1 MDPNFGFNSPAMGA
15 QKAASQRAARPRVSK
30 KKYTKA
36 PNRSCSLGRDDE
48 SSSFNWFRPASW
60 DPGGQVISGS
70 LGSSGYEGLNGNK
83 EFVFGAKKDGSE
95 TSILNTNSCGNMED
109 DDKGDGMRRLKQHLN
124 VNNKDCRE
132 EEIGDSDT
140 QMLLTK
146 EVQMG
151 NVACT
156 QKFDGI
162 KLNNNSSSGSSNLQR
177 CSSESVAFAGV
188 KLLNETRKLDMKK
201 DSVACEL
208 KQPPAAAFGGIHSFG
223 TSSEN
228 EHQPD
233 ELNNNLLRIE
243 ETMNNLG
250 GVGSSEDKNSFVF
263 GGCGNTKMQLDDV
276 SKPNIRRLSLS
287 GQPTKHLPPVLAKIK
302 TNTKSSDILND
313 KSCLNVSSGSIPSEF
328 SFQAVKKESKVSQ
341 VQVHNQ
347 SNTLSTSSSIAP
359 SLQEDWPRN
368 NVEFSFKG
376 TPDTAVEFRT
386 TTLKGSLNRKPE
398 TKRNPTK
405 DIRLKKKKGKLKKA
419 ISDPLKFG
427 QDYLQLNAQSSE
439 SYSVMDISPYQETPT
454 ENTFTR
460 VPSGI
465 SNEIINQNGN
475 SLTDSHLL
483 VSNGTTDQHLA
494 CETEHSDINDNS
506 IKHHEL
512 EQVESWDSNSQSSF
526 AEGPYEKSFS
536 GAKTDNFRS
545 AIHHLDYSVDSLVT
559 AAENKRSSIAPIEK
573 EDSDGRTHTNLED
586 TCQTS
591 FIFSA
596 SSTERVQPSV
606 VTRHQKKKSQRR
618 IRNGPSI
625 STSSSKVSY
634 SCTPVKSF
642 QVCASSF
649 LSPSQGQQGNI
660 PALSSRSLSRNGSFK
675 KKVVKLGIMS
685 TADVN
690 MAAHE
695 TCERWRLRGNQAH
708 ASGDLSKAEDCYT
721 QGVNCISQTETSKTC
736 LRALMLCYSNRAA
749 TRMSLGRMRAA
760 LEDCLNAT
768 AQDPNFHRAQ
778 VQAANCCLALGEIQN
793 ASKYFMKCLQEGS
806 DTCVDRKL
814 LVEASEGLE
823 KAQKLS
829 NYMKQSAE
837 LLERRTTNDAEY
849 ALAVLADALMI
860 SSYSEKL
867 LEMKA
872 DALLMLQK
880 YEEAIQLCEQT
891 FTSAELN
898 TSPSDSEPANLDA
911 SNKQRSD
918 SHRFWRCLVTVKSY
932 FHLGKLEEA
941 DNFLKK
947 QEKSVS
953 HTNGGGSRIP
963 ALQSIIPLAATVHEL
978 LHLKTA
984 GNEAFQ
990 SGKHAE
996 AIEHYTAAISCSVES
1011 RPFAAI
1017 CFCNR
1022 AATFQAIG
1030 QIVDA
1035 IADCNLSVALD
1046 GNYEKVISRRALL
1059 LEMIRD
1065 YEQAASDLQRLISLL
1080 MRQMENKI
1088 NQSGSSDK
1096 TSFMSEIRQTQ
1107 QKLSAIEEESRKN
1120 IPLNMYLI
1128 LGVDPSAAQS
1138 EIKKAYR
1145 KAALKHHPDK
1155 AGQSLPR
1162 NDNPDD
1168 GRQISEEVR
1177 RNADRLFKMIGEA
1190 YALLSD
1196 PGKRSRYD
1204 LEEETRNGQQRGN
1217 GGSTMKTHMDFQ
1229 NYPFVDRSGN
1239 RWQKGDVW
1247 RTNGNS

>member
-1 MDPNFGFNSPAMGA
+1 MDPNFGFNSPAMATGE
-15 QKAASQRAARPRVSK
+15 QKAASRWDSSRAAKPRVSK
-30 KKYTKA
+30 KKYMTA
-36 PNRSCSLGRDDE
+36 ANRTRSLGRD
-48 SSSFNWFRPASW
+48 ASW
-60 DPGGQVISGS
+60 NPGGQVISGS
-70 LGSSGYEGLNGNK
+70 LGEGLNGNGNK
-83 EFVFGAKKDGSE
+83 EFVFGAKKDGTES
-95 TSILNTNSCGNMED
+95 SYLNRANSDGNMED
-109 DDKGDGMRRLKQHLN
+109 DKGGPSPSDEMRRLKLHLN

-132 EEIGDSDT
+132 EIGDSGGVDT

-151 NVACT
+151 
-156 QKFDGI
+156 KFDS
-162 KLNNNSSSGSSNLQR
+162 NSSSGSSSSNLQ
-177 CSSESVAFAGV
+177 CAFGGV
-188 KLLNETRKLDMKK
+188 KLLDETRKLNMKK
-201 DSVACEL
+201 DSVA
-208 KQPPAAAFGGIHSFG
+208 FGGIHSLSR
-223 TSSEN
+223 SSEN

-233 ELNNNLLRIE
+233 ELNNLP
-243 ETMNNLG
+243 G
-250 GVGSSEDKNSFVF
+250 GVGVGVGSSEDKSSFVF
-263 GGCGNTKMQLDDV
+263 GGNGNTETQLDDDV
-276 SKPNIRRLSLS
+276 SKSNIGRRLSLS
-287 GQPTKHLPPVLAKIK
+287 GQATKHLPPVLTKIK
-302 TNTKSSDILND
+302 TNTKSSDISNG
-313 KSCLNVSSGSIPSEF
+313 KSCSSVFSGSIPSQF

-341 VQVHNQ
+341 VHVHNQ
-347 SNTLSTSSSIAP
+347 SNTFSTSSSISISVPESPDKAIM
-359 SLQEDWPRN
+359 QQHHV
-368 NVEFSFKG
+368 VEFT
-376 TPDTAVEFRT
+376 TP
-386 TTLKGSLNRKPE
+386 TLKGSFNRKPE

-405 DIRLKKKKGKLKKA
+405 DLRLKKKKGKLKKA
-419 ISDPLKFG
+419 ISDPVKFG
-427 QDYLQLNAQSSE
+427 QEYLQLNADSSE
-439 SYSVMDISPYQETPT
+439 SYPVMDISPYQETPR
-454 ENTFTR
+454 ENTLTR
-460 VPSGI
+460 VTSGI
-465 SNEIINQNGN
+465 SNEVINQNGN

-483 VSNGTTDQHLA
+483 VSSGTTDQHLA
-494 CETEHSDINDNS
+494 CETEHLDINDNP

-512 EQVESWDSNSQSSF
+512 EQVESWDSISQGSF
-526 AEGPYEKSFS
+526 AEGPYEESFS

-545 AIHHLDYSVDSLVT
+545 AIHHLDYSAESLVT

-573 EDSDGRTHTNLED
+573 EDSDGSTHTNLED

-606 VTRHQKKKSQRR
+606 VVTRHQKKKSQTKL
-618 IRNGPSI
+618 RNGPSI
-625 STSSSKVSY
+625 STSSSKISN
-634 SCTPVKSF
+634 SWTPVKSF
-642 QVCASSF
+642 RVCGTSSF

-675 KKVVKLGIMS
+675 EKVVKLGIMS

-690 MAAHE
+690 MAPHE
-695 TCERWRLRGNQAH
+695 TCERWRLRGNQAC

-721 QGVNCISQTETSKTC
+721 QGVNSISQTDTSKTC
-736 LRALMLCYSNRAA
+736 LRALMLCYSNRAE

-768 AQDPNFHRAQ
+768 ALDPNFHRTQ
-778 VQAANCCLALGEIQN
+778 VRAANCCLALGEIEN

-837 LLERRTTNDAEY
+837 LLERRRANDAEC

-891 FTSAELN
+891 FTCAELN
-898 TSPSDSEPANLDA
+898 TSTSDSEPANLDA

-941 DNFLKK
+941 DSFLKK
-947 QEKSVS
+947 QEKSGS
-953 HTNGGGSRIP
+953 PTNGTP

-996 AIEHYTAAISCSVES
+996 AIEYYTAAISCSVES
-1011 RPFAAI
+1011 RPFSAI
-1017 CFCNR
+1017 CFCHR

-1046 GNYEKVISRRALL
+1046 RNYEKVICRRALL

-1088 NQSGSSDK
+1088 NQSDK
-1096 TSFMSEIRQTQ
+1096 TSFMNEIRQTQ

-1204 LEEETRNGQQRGN
+1204 FEEETRNGQHGQ
-1217 GGSTMKTHMDFQ
+1217 
-1229 NYPFVDRSGN
+1229 
-1239 RWQKGDVW
+1239 W
-1247 RTNGNS
+1247 RQHTR